1 MKTFLLSNPAKILDE
16 KYDRLAILLFGL
28 TWVFYSYTPHLATYI
43 FKPAMFHYSSTLNRL
58 WIPGTILTIFYLT
71 FPQVLKLDSIG
82 KIITFGFVAAVGYA
96 AHFFIKGFGIID
108 FSWFGFYYGN
118 IGIVLLLR
126 SMQRRMLSLK
136 ERVEADL
143 DKYDKDVITELKKEW
158 SFLLSKFLQVYLA
171 AATILGVCMSIL
183 LSGVAT
189 VKGAQMP
196 SWEDWARMQNAIRM
210 AFLFF
215 AESGLYFLFFI
226 APIIDVMS
234 SYQSLLISKYN
245 VSHDV
250 EGADYS
256 TERSLQSG
264 PDNDGNRLSL
274 VDWGKVRAII
284 AK

>member
-1 MKTFLLSNPAKILDE
+1 MKTFLFSNPAKILDE

-28 TWVFYSYTPHLATYI
+28 TWVFYSYTPHLATHI
-43 FKPAMFHYSSTLNRL
+43 FRPAMFHYSATLNRL
-58 WIPGTILTIFYLT
+58 WIPGTLLTVFYLT

-82 KIITFGFVAAVGYA
+82 KIITFGFVAVFGYA

-118 IGIVLLLR
+118 IGVVLLLR
-126 SMQRRMLSLK
+126 AMQRRMLSLK

-158 SFLLSKFLQVYLA
+158 SFLLSKFLQVCLA

-189 VKGAQMP
+189 VKGVQMP

-234 SYQSLLISKYN
+234 SYQSLLISKYD
-245 VSHDV
+245 VSQNV
-250 EGADYS
+250 EGPDANDLS
-256 TERSLQSG
+256 FQSE
-264 PDNDGNRLSL
+264 PDNDGHRLSF
-274 VDWGKVRAII
+274 VDWGKVRSMR

>member
-1 MKTFLLSNPAKILDE
+1 VKTFLFSNPAKILDE

-28 TWVFYSYTPHLATYI
+28 TWVFYSYTPHLATHI
-43 FKPAMFHYSSTLNRL
+43 FRPAMFHYSATLNRL
-58 WIPGTILTIFYLT
+58 WIPGTLLTVFYLT

-82 KIITFGFVAAVGYA
+82 KIITFGFVAVFGYA

-118 IGIVLLLR
+118 IGVVLLLR
-126 SMQRRMLSLK
+126 AMQRRMLSLK

-158 SFLLSKFLQVYLA
+158 SFLLSKFLQVCLA

-189 VKGAQMP
+189 VKGVQMP

-234 SYQSLLISKYN
+234 SYQSLLISKYD
-245 VSHDV
+245 VSQNV
-250 EGADYS
+250 EGPDANDLS
-256 TERSLQSG
+256 FQSE
-264 PDNDGNRLSL
+264 PDNDGHRLSF
-274 VDWGKVRAII
+274 VDWGKVRSMR